1 MSKSN
6 YILLETLLKMEL
18 ALQNCESY
26 FPENKFPLSFHFDF
40 SKTYDLF
47 HTLVSAFAISS
58 TQYENL
64 YDILQEF
71 ITQKI
76 SISDTILRI
85 ESLVML

>member
-1 MSKSN
+1 MTKSN

-18 ALQNCESY
+18 ALQNCESAFQENN
-26 FPENKFPLSFHFDF
+26 FPISIHFDF

-47 HTLVSAFAISS
+47 HTIVSAFSISS
-58 TQYENL
+58 NQYESL